1 MDKTI
6 QKLLELRE
14 ILEKATALLS
24 PKMPKIPGP
33 PKVDALSAPKQ
44 PDLTPTS
51 KKDPTKVAQQME
63 DPDAKTNALKMA
75 KQKLILAK
83 NGQWS
88 LDEEPMDKGIKTA
101 IAGAVLAGSSLLP
114 MKAAAA
120 PIKAAVTPTA
130 QTYDVLDHGNGEKS
144 TLNTRSYGPYKVTT
158 MLQPSSSPGKSST
171 ELTHQV
177 QFVGEA
183 HSPEHAKALAAEL
196 KGSGIDHKQI
206 MGLKGGEDLMSS
218 KGASHTGPASK
229 PTKPLWNK

>member
-1 MDKTI
+1 MDKVEK
-6 QKLLELRE
+6 KLLELKE
-14 ILEKATALLS
+14 ALEKAIVLPSIKA
-24 PKMPKIPGP
+24 PKTP
-33 PKVDALSAPKQ
+33 SAPEISATPQPKA
-44 PDLTPTS
+44 PDLTPGS
-51 KKDPTKVAQQME
+51 KKDPIKVAQQIK
-63 DPDAKTNALKMA
+63 DPDLKISA
-75 KQKLILAK
+75 IKLAK

-101 IAGAVLAGSSLLP
+101 VAGAVLAGSSLLP

-130 QTYDVLDHGNGEKS
+130 QTHDVLDHGNGEKS

-158 MLQPSSSPGKSST
+158 MLQPTSSPGKSST

-177 QFVGEA
+177 QFTGPV

-206 MGLKGGEDLMSS
+206 MGLQAGDDLMSN
-218 KGASHTGPASK
+218 KGKNYTGPASK
-229 PTKPLWNK
+229 GTPSLWDK